1 MSKRSKS
8 KSKYSKS
15 KRNKTRKIKGRRMH
29 KTMKGGQKHG
39 YRHKQHYKGH
49 KRHHVHSE
57 HMMHGGSN
65 MSSLSPSPFQGQ
77 AYNAGH
83 LKPAGNYLPLSPEGV
98 PSGSPIPQQSNPQ
111 FGQGGGRL
119 HSFSMRKHQHSKH
132 QHSKHGRGKYGRG
145 KRTNKYRQGGGG
157 LSQFMSAIVPEDIL
171 NIGRSIPA
179 AANNFM
185 DKFNGLTPEASSQVY
200 PTQQPLVQQTQ
211 QANTSI
217 TPPNIPNLLRANV
230 ASVMTM

>member
-1 MSKRSKS
+1 MSKRSKSKRSKS
-8 KSKYSKS
+8 KSKHRKS

-49 KRHHVHSE
+49 KRHHIHSE
-57 HMMHGGSN
+57 HMMHGGSYAPSLS
-65 MSSLSPSPFQGQ
+65 SSLSPSPFQG
-77 AYNAGH
+77 APYNAGD
-83 LKPAGNYLPLSPEGV
+83 LKAGGNYLPLSAGGI
-98 PSGSPIPQQSNPQ
+98 PSGSPIPQMSNPQ
-111 FGQGGGRL
+111 FSQDGGRL
-119 HSFSMRKHQHSKH
+119 HSFSKRKYGKH
-132 QHSKHGRGKYGRG
+132 GRG

-179 AANNFM
+179 AASNFM
-185 DKFNGLTPEASSQVY
+185 DKYNGLTPVASSQVY

-217 TPPNIPNLLRANV
+217 TPPNIPNFLQSNV
-230 ASVMTM
+230 ASVMSM

>member
-8 KSKYSKS
+8 KRSKSKHSKSKS

-49 KRHHVHSE
+49 KHHHIHSE
-57 HMMHGGSN
+57 HVMHGGSN
-65 MSSLSPSPFQGQ
+65 MSSLSPSPFQGA
-77 AYNAGH
+77 AYNAGD
-83 LKPAGNYLPLSPEGV
+83 LRAGGNYLPLSPTGV
-98 PSGSPIPQQSNPQ
+98 PSGSPIPQLSNPQ
-111 FGQGGGRL
+111 FSQDGGRL
-119 HSFSMRKHQHSKH
+119 HSFSMHK
-132 QHSKHGRGKYGRG
+132 RGKHSRGKHGRG

-157 LSQFMSAIVPEDIL
+157 LSQFMSSIVPEDIL

-185 DKFNGLTPEASSQVY
+185 DKYNGLTPEASSHVY

-217 TPPNIPNLLRANV
+217 TPPNIPNLLRSNI
-230 ASVMTM
+230 ASVMNM